1 MPQARRERA
10 RFRRLLMGRENHAL
24 ITGLFLIALVTAS
37 TAIVMWIGSM
47 DEKRNL
53 YVISTRKSV
62 SGLNPESTVFY
73 RGIAV
78 GKVLKVQF
86 DPLDSGTI
94 LVPVEVDKNIVLSKG
109 VYAILRLKGVT
120 GLTQIQMEDSGT
132 ISEELLPGDDPLSRI
147 PLVPSLTDKL
157 MDSGEELLHKAD
169 HLMLRLTGLL
179 TDENEKNIGGIL
191 SNLKSLTDK
200 LSELQKS
207 VDEALAGIP
216 ALTTDA
222 RKTLANIDGLTNDL
236 QGLTKE
242 AQNLSVK
249 AGGLVDSGK
258 NTGDAL
264 AQSTLPKINK
274 LLTELQST
282 TRQVKRVAE
291 TLENNPQELLLGPGQ
306 RDSGPGEPDY
316 KEKQ

>member
-1 MPQARRERA
+1 
-10 RFRRLLMGRENHAL
+10 MGRENHAL

-37 TAIVMWIGSM
+37 TAIVYWIGSM
-47 DEKRNL
+47 EQERNF

-94 LVPVEVDKNIVLSKG
+94 LVPIEVDKDIVLSKG
-109 VYAILRLKGVT
+109 VYATLRLKGVT
-120 GLTQIQMEDSGT
+120 GLTQIQLEDSGT
-132 ISEELLPGDDPLSRI
+132 ISEELLPGDDPVSRI

-169 HLMLRLTGLL
+169 HLMQRLSSLL
-179 TDENEKNIGGIL
+179 NDENEKNIGGIL
-191 SNLKSLTDK
+191 SNLKTLTDK

-207 VDEALAGIP
+207 VDKALAGVP
-216 ALTTDA
+216 ELTTNA
-222 RKTLANIDGLTNDL
+222 RKSLNNIDALTNDL
-236 QGLTKE
+236 QGLTK
-242 AQNLSVK
+242 AVQNLSVK

-258 NTGDAL
+258 NSGDAL
-264 AQSTLPKINK
+264 AQSTLPKLNK

-282 TRQVKRVAE
+282 TQQVKRVA
-291 TLENNPQELLLGPGQ
+291 TMLENNPQELLLGPSQ

-316 KEKQ
+316 KEQQ

>member
-1 MPQARRERA
+1 
-10 RFRRLLMGRENHAL
+10 MGRENHAL

-37 TAIVMWIGSM
+37 TAIVYWIGSM
-47 DEKRNL
+47 DQERNH

-109 VYAILRLKGVT
+109 VYATLRLKGVT
-120 GLTQIQMEDSGT
+120 GLTQIQLEDSGT
-132 ISEELLPGDDPLSRI
+132 ISEELLPGDDPVSRI

-169 HLMLRLTGLL
+169 HLMLRLSALL

-191 SNLKSLTDK
+191 SNMKSLTDK

-207 VDEALAGIP
+207 VDKALAGVP

-222 RKTLANIDGLTNDL
+222 RKTLSNIDA
-236 QGLTKE
+236 LTKE
-242 AQNLSVK
+242 AQKLSVK

-258 NTGDAL
+258 NSGDAL
-264 AQSTLPKINK
+264 AQSTLPKLNK
-274 LLTELQST
+274 LLAELQST
-282 TRQVKRVAE
+282 TQQVKRVAE
-291 TLENNPQELLLGPGQ
+291 TLENNPQELLLGPSQ

-316 KEKQ
+316 KEQQ

>member
-1 MPQARRERA
+1 
-10 RFRRLLMGRENHAL
+10 MGRENHAL

-37 TAIVMWIGSM
+37 TAIIFWIGTM
-47 DEKRNL
+47 NQERNL
-53 YVISTRKSV
+53 YVISTRASV

-78 GKVLKVQF
+78 GKVLNVQF

-94 LVPVEVDKNIVLSKG
+94 LVPIEVDKKIVLTKG
-109 VYAILRLKGVT
+109 VYATLRLKGVT
-120 GLTQIQMEDSGT
+120 GLTQIQLEDSGT
-132 ISEELLPGDDPLSRI
+132 ISEELPPGDNAMIRI

-169 HLMLRLTGLL
+169 HLMQRLSSLL
-179 TDENEKNIGGIL
+179 NDENEKNIGGIL
-191 SNLKSLTDK
+191 SNLKTLTDK

-207 VDEALAGIP
+207 VDKALAGVP

-222 RKTLANIDGLTNDL
+222 RKTLNNIDTLANDL
-236 QGLTKE
+236 QRLTRDV
-242 AQNLSVK
+242 QNLSAK
-249 AGGLVDSGK
+249 AGNLVDSGK

-264 AQSTLPKINK
+264 EQTTLPKVNK

-282 TRQVKRVAE
+282 TQQVKRVA
-291 TLENNPQELLLGPGQ
+291 TMLENNPQELLLGPTQ
-306 RDSGPGEPDY
+306 RDAGPGEPGY
-316 KEKQ
+316 KEQQ